1 MLGINA
7 DAWALIPFDTTSAG
21 VSPNQGHHSHSLV
34 KQCKHGGFDPLPQ
47 GRGSKHLS
55 HHSLRVVAIPVP
67 ITPEAG
73 AAQPER
79 LPRECYER
87 P

>member
-34 KQCKHGGFDPLPQ
+34 EQCKHGDFDPLPS
-47 GRGSKHLS
+47 GDHSKEEEL
-55 HHSLRVVAIPVP
+55 
-67 ITPEAG
+67 
-73 AAQPER
+73 
-79 LPRECYER
+79 
-87 P
+87 